1 MECVDGGRTA
11 LEKKKL
17 DLFYRNISM
26 KLFYL
31 FVNFFENVYE
41 VAQIIQNKSFKEN
54 DDGDVNSD
62 SLVSSC

>member
-17 DLFYRNISM
+17 DPFYRNISM
-26 KLFYL
+26 KLFYF